1 MQDGTAAGMI
11 TGRELMVEMQK
22 KREVSHTLVC
32 FDAVS
37 LLLVCQTRRRSSKS
51 EAKLLMQAAA
61 HRLRRS
67 DLQRWARQ

>member
-1 MQDGTAAGMI
+1 MPIFVLPAGQSSAEAKTKERRMQDGTAAGMI

-37 LLLVCQTRRRSSKS
+37 LL
-51 EAKLLMQAAA
+51 
-61 HRLRRS
+61 
-67 DLQRWARQ
+67 